1 MTVFHTPLSE
11 MFSHQAST
19 LTLKKIKHC
28 KMTDLITDCLCLLNC
43 IQIFNLYQETFRV
56 RKLKQKFRVE
66 IEAF

>member
-1 MTVFHTPLSE
+1 
-11 MFSHQAST
+11 
-19 LTLKKIKHC
+19 
-28 KMTDLITDCLCLLNC
+28 MTDLITDCLCLLNC